1 MTTSPSFSELRKRIN
16 QAMLADRFRLRRSLD
31 SVSRAASSKKPY
43 DRSLKKLEEQLDR
56 SCARRQ
62 KRLDSVPKI
71 TLNLDLPIAARV
83 DEITQTIRDNQVV
96 IVCGET
102 GSGKSTQL
110 PMICLAAGRGVSG
123 VIGHTQPRRIAAR
136 SVAARV
142 AQEMKSQLGGHVG
155 FKIRFTDNTKPE
167 SYIKLM
173 TDGILLAESQNDRF
187 FEQYDTI
194 IIDEAHERSLNIDF
208 LLGRLKQVLPK
219 RRDLR
224 IIITSATIDAA
235 RFAEHFGTANKPAPV
250 INVEGRT
257 FPVEVRYRPLVDDEA
272 EAKTGDGNS
281 AQQKNKRRDEPDVQ
295 RAILDA
301 VDELGKIDRGDI
313 LIFMPTE
320 RDIHETAKSL
330 RGRLVADQQRGLKT
344 EILPLYARLSTNDQN
359 RIFNPGSN
367 RRIVIATNV
376 AESSLTVPG
385 IRYVI
390 DTGTARIS
398 RYSSRSR
405 MQRLPIEP
413 ISRASADQR
422 AGRCGRVA
430 PGVCVRLYSEADFK
444 QREQFTAPEIQ
455 RTNLASVILQ
465 TTALRLGKLEEF
477 PFLEPPRSGT
487 ITDGYRMLFEL
498 GALDA
503 KNQLTESGKKLSRLP
518 VDPRVGRIVLAGD
531 TEDCLNEI
539 LIIAAAL
546 EMQDPRERPID
557 QQQAADEKH
566 AQFTDE
572 RSDFLSYLKLW
583 DFYHQIRGSLT
594 RSKLRK
600 ACQQNFLSY
609 NRMREWVD
617 IHHQLRELAEES
629 DLKPKKR
636 RLPNKPTIDT
646 QPQQKQRNEPHNA
659 GEHARAQKTERLN
672 QTKELFDPIHRALLT
687 GFLGNVA
694 LLTDKFEYSASFGQ
708 KVSVWPGSGLFKAK
722 PKWIVAGELVET
734 TKRYVRTV
742 AGIKPE
748 WLEQIGGH
756 LIKRTYS
763 DPEWDPKAGSA
774 MAFEKVTL
782 FGLPVIPR
790 RQVRFSRINAPRSRE
805 MLIQHGLVEGDIE
818 IDLEFFRNNQRLLE
832 ELDGLQTRT
841 RRYDLIA
848 DDEVRY
854 EFYDQRIPHDVAD
867 AHQLRSWLKK
877 AQRKNRQLL
886 YMQKETV
893 RRDGTE
899 DVTGQEFPNS
909 VQVEQLHLPLE
920 YNLEPGSP
928 EDGVTISVPQ
938 EALNQLNQN
947 RVGWLVPG
955 LVEEKVV
962 ALIKSLPKSL
972 RRQYV
977 PAAETAADVFKQLT
991 FGQHDFED
999 QVARLLAKIGQQPV
1013 ARSDFQL
1020 DRLPNHLRM
1029 NVRVVD
1035 ATGDTLAE
1043 GRDISQLRKDLGAV
1057 ASQTFAKI
1065 DDKAWSKSGLTQWS
1079 FGNLPAQVQLD
1090 RNGLRLTGYPSLVD
1104 NGTDVSMK
1112 LSDMATK
1119 AAIET
1124 RGGIRRLAALSLR
1137 KFVKSQ
1143 VDNLPQMNNWSMNA
1157 AAMGGGSVFRA
1168 NLSDLIV
1175 DRAFFPEKGPYPRT
1189 EADFNAQRKR
1199 ARGLIPLA
1207 MQDVIAVIGP
1217 IMQSYSDARKAIS
1230 KANSSLWKY
1239 AVDDVKQQCKQL
1251 TTPGYLTD
1259 VQWGWLRQFP
1269 RYLQAMVSRLRKL
1282 AKNGVPRDRA
1292 SFGEITELLQ
1302 KYESRRQEHA
1312 HRELFDPN
1320 LLYYK
1325 WMIEEYRVSLFAQE
1339 LGTAIAVS
1347 SVRLEKQWEKVIE

>member
-1 MTTSPSFSELRKRIN
+1 MTSSVSFSEIRQRIS
-16 QAMLADRFRLRRSLD
+16 QAMQADRFRLRRSLD
-31 SVSRAASSKKPY
+31 AVSRAASSKKPF
-43 DRSLKKLEEQLDR
+43 DRSLKELEEQLER
-56 SCARRQ
+56 SCSRRQ
-62 KRLDSVPKI
+62 QRLECVPTV
-71 TLNLDLPIAARV
+71 TLNEDLPIANHS
-83 DEITQTIRDNQVV
+83 DEITQAIRDHQVI

-110 PMICLAAGRGVSG
+110 PMMCLTAGRGVSG

-142 AQEMKSQLGGHVG
+142 AQEMKSQVGAHVG
-155 FKIRFTDNTKPE
+155 FKIRFTDATKPE
-167 SYIKLM
+167 TYIKIM
-173 TDGILLAESQNDRF
+173 TDGILLAESQHDRF
-187 FEQYDTI
+187 FDQYDTI

-219 RRDLR
+219 REDLR
-224 IIITSATIDAA
+224 LIITSATIDAA
-235 RFAEHFGTANKPAPV
+235 RFAEHFGTTGKPALV

-257 FPVEVRYRPLVDDEA
+257 FPVEIRYRPLVDDES
-272 EAKTGDGNS
+272 ETKNTS
-281 AQQKNKRRDEPDVQ
+281 PSVKQKRQDEPDVQ

-301 VDELGKIDRGDI
+301 VEELSQIDQGDI
-313 LIFMPTE
+313 LVFMPTE
-320 RDIHETAKSL
+320 RDIHETSKSL
-330 RGRLVADQQRGLKT
+330 RGRLVAEQQRGLKT
-344 EILPLYARLSTNDQN
+344 DILPLYARLSTNDQN
-359 RIFNPGSN
+359 RIFSSAPH

-413 ISRASADQR
+413 VSKASADQR

-430 PGVCVRLYSEADFK
+430 PGVCIRLYSEADFK

-465 TTALRLGKLEEF
+465 TTALRLGRLEDF
-477 PFLEPPRSGT
+477 PFLEPPRTGT
-487 ITDGYRMLFEL
+487 VADGYRTLFEL

-503 KNQLTESGKKLSRLP
+503 KNQLTEIGKKLSRLP

-531 TEDCLNEI
+531 DEDCLNEI

-566 AQFTDE
+566 AQFAHE

-583 DFYHQIRGSLT
+583 DFYHLIRSNLT

-629 DLKPKKR
+629 GLKPKR
-636 RLPNKPTIDT
+636 RKITVNDKGSDNKPK
-646 QPQQKQRNEPHNA
+646 QKQRQEPHQS
-659 GEHARAQKTERLN
+659 E
-672 QTKELFDPIHRALLT
+672 FDPIHRALLT

-694 LLTDKFEYSASFGQ
+694 LLTDKFEYSASGGQ
-708 KVSVWPGSGLFKAK
+708 KVSIWPGSGLFKSK

-748 WLEQIGGH
+748 WLEKIGAH
-756 LIKRTYS
+756 LIKRTHS
-763 DPEWDPKAGSA
+763 DPEWDAKAGSA
-774 MAFEKVTL
+774 MAFEKVSL

-790 RQVRFSRINAPRSRE
+790 RQVRYSRINPQRSRE

-818 IDLEFFRNNQRLLE
+818 IDLAFFQHNQRLLE

-841 RRYDLIA
+841 RRYDLVA

-867 AHQLRSWLKK
+867 AHQLRGWLKK
-877 AQRKNRQLL
+877 AERKNRQLL
-886 YMQKETV
+886 HMQKETV

-899 DVTGQEFPNS
+899 EVTGREFPDS
-909 VQVEQLHLPLE
+909 VQVEQMNLPLE

-947 RVGWLVPG
+947 RLGWLVPG

-962 ALIKSLPKSL
+962 ALIKSLPKSI

-1013 ARSDFQL
+1013 DRSDFQL

-1029 NVRVVD
+1029 NVRVID

-1043 GRDISQLRKDLGAV
+1043 GRDVAQLRKDLGAV

-1065 DDKAWSKSGLTQWS
+1065 DDKNWTRDGLTEWN

-1090 RNGLRLTGYPSLVD
+1090 RNGLHLTGYPSLVD
-1104 NGTDVSMK
+1104 NGNDVSMK
-1112 LSDMATK
+1112 LSDMAAK

-1124 RGGIRRLAALSLR
+1124 RAGIRRLAAISLR

-1143 VDNLPQMNNWSMNA
+1143 IDNLPQMNNWSMNA
-1157 AAMGGGSVFRA
+1157 AAMGGGSFFRA

-1189 EADFNAQRKR
+1189 EADYQSQLKR
-1199 ARGLIPLA
+1199 ARGLITLA
-1207 MQDVIAVIGP
+1207 IQDVIAVVGP
-1217 IMQSYSDARKAIS
+1217 IMKSYTEARKAI
-1230 KANSSLWKY
+1230 AQASSPLWKY
-1239 AVDDVKQQCKQL
+1239 AVDDVKKQSQLL
-1251 TTPGYLTD
+1251 TAPGYLTS

-1269 RYLQAMVSRLRKL
+1269 RYFQAMVSRLRKL

-1292 SFGEITELLQ
+1292 SHEEIASYIARFQER
-1302 KYESRRQEHA
+1302 SDEHA
-1312 HRELFDPN
+1312 LRELVDPN
-1320 LLYYK
+1320 LLYYR

-1339 LGTAIAVS
+1339 LGTAIPVS
-1347 SVRLEKQWEKVIE
+1347 SVRLEKRWDKVAE

>member
-1 MTTSPSFSELRKRIN
+1 MTTNAALSELRKRIG
-16 QAMLADRFRLRRSLD
+16 QAMLGDQFRLRRSLN
-31 SVSRAASSKKPY
+31 SLSRAASAKKSF
-43 DRSLKKLEEQLDR
+43 DKGLKKLEEQLATSVDR
-56 SCARRQ
+56 RT
-62 KRLDSVPKI
+62 KRLTQLPKVS
-71 TLNLDLPIAARV
+71 LNEDLPIAARV
-83 DEITQTIRDNQVV
+83 DEITAAIREHQVI

-110 PMICLAAGRGVSG
+110 PMMCLSAGRGVG
-123 VIGHTQPRRIAAR
+123 GTIGHTQPRRIAAR

-142 AQEMKSQLGGHVG
+142 AEELKTHVGGHVG
-155 FKIRFTDNTKPE
+155 FKIRFNDTTKPE
-167 SYIKLM
+167 TYIKLM
-173 TDGILLAESQNDRF
+173 TDGILLAESQTDQF
-187 FEQYDTI
+187 FNQYDTI

-208 LLGRLKQVLPK
+208 LMGRLKQILPK
-219 RRDLR
+219 RKELR
-224 IIITSATIDAA
+224 LIITSATIDAA
-235 RFAEHFGTANKPAPV
+235 RFAAFFGTAEKLAPV

-257 FPVEVRYRPLVDDEA
+257 FPVEMRYRPLVDDEDA
-272 EAKTGDGNS
+272 NQDNS
-281 AQQKNKRRDEPDVQ
+281 TNGPGGAANKPKRRSEPDVQ

-301 VDELGKIDRGDI
+301 VDELSAIDQGDI

-330 RGRLVADQQRGLKT
+330 RGRLVGEQKRGRKT
-344 EILPLYARLSTNDQN
+344 EVLPLYARLSNNDQN
-359 RIFNPGSN
+359 RIFNPGN
-367 RRIVIATNV
+367 DRRIVIATNV

-390 DTGTARIS
+390 DSGTARIS

-430 PGVCVRLYSEADFK
+430 PGVCIRLYSEADFK

-465 TTALRLGKLEEF
+465 TTALRLGRLEDF
-477 PFLEPPRSGT
+477 PFLEPPRTGT
-487 ITDGYRMLFEL
+487 IVDGYRMLFEL
-498 GALDA
+498 GALDE
-503 KNQLTESGKKLSRLP
+503 KNQLTEIGKKLSRLP
-518 VDPRVGRIVLAGD
+518 VDPRVGRIVVAGD
-531 TEDCLNEI
+531 DEDCLNEI

-566 AQFTDE
+566 AQFSDE
-572 RSDFLSYLKLW
+572 RSDFLSFLKLW
-583 DFYHQIRGSLT
+583 DFYGQIRSNLSRG
-594 RSKLRK
+594 KLRK

-617 IHHQLRELAEES
+617 IHHQLRELAEETG
-629 DLKPKKR
+629 LKPKKR
-636 RLPNKPTIDT
+636 KLQFGTDGAVAKPAAVDAADEPRHR
-646 QPQQKQRNEPHNA
+646 QRPKHKQTPHQE
-659 GEHARAQKTERLN
+659 G
-672 QTKELFDPIHRALLT
+672 FDPIHRALLA

-694 LLTDKFEYSASFGQ
+694 LLADKFEYTASGGQ

-722 PKWIVAGELVET
+722 PKWIVAGELIET

-742 AGIKPE
+742 ASIKPD
-748 WLEQIGGH
+748 WLEEVGGH

-763 DPEWDPKAGSA
+763 DPEWDSKAGSA

-790 RQVRFSRINAPRSRE
+790 RQVRYSRINAQRSRE
-805 MLIQHGLVEGDIE
+805 MLIQHGLVEGEIE
-818 IDLEFFRNNQRLLE
+818 IDLAFFFHNQKLLE

-848 DDEVRY
+848 DDEIRY
-854 EFYDQRIPHDVAD
+854 EFYDQRIPQDVAD

-877 AQRKNRQLL
+877 AERTDRFILH
-886 YMQKETV
+886 MESETV

-899 DVTGQEFPNS
+899 EVTGQEFPVS
-909 VQVEQLHLPLE
+909 LQVEQMKLPLE

-938 EALNQLNQN
+938 EALNQLNQH
-947 RVGWLVPG
+947 RLGWLVPG
-955 LVEEKVV
+955 LVEDKVV

-977 PAAETAADVFKQLT
+977 PAAETATEVIEQLT

-999 QVARLLAKIGQQPV
+999 QVARILAKIGQQAV
-1013 ARSDFQL
+1013 DRSDFQL

-1035 ATGDTLAE
+1035 ESGNTMAS
-1043 GRDISQLRKDLGAV
+1043 GRDVAQLRKDLGAV

-1065 DDKAWSKSGLTQWS
+1065 DDSVWKRDGLNDWS
-1079 FGNLPAQVQLD
+1079 FGELPAHVKLN
-1090 RNGLRLTGYPSLVD
+1090 RNGIQLTGYPSLID
-1104 NGTDVSMK
+1104 NGDDVSMR
-1112 LSDMATK
+1112 LGDMAAK

-1124 RGGIRRLAALSLR
+1124 RAGIRRLAAIALR
-1137 KFVKSQ
+1137 RFVKSQ
-1143 VDNLPQMNNWSMNA
+1143 VDNLPQMNQWSMHA
-1157 AAMGGGSVFRA
+1157 AAMGGGSLFRA
-1168 NLSDLIV
+1168 NLSDLVV
-1175 DRAFFPEKGPYPRT
+1175 DRSFFPEKGPYPRT
-1189 EADFNAQRKR
+1189 AAAYQSQLKR

-1207 MQDVIAVIGP
+1207 IQDVIAVMGP
-1217 IMQSYSDARKAIS
+1217 VMQGYADARKAINQT
-1230 KANSSLWKY
+1230 NSPMWKY
-1239 AVDDVKQQCKQL
+1239 AVDDAKQQMKFLSAPGFL
-1251 TTPGYLTD
+1251 TS

-1269 RYLQAMVSRLRKL
+1269 RYFQAIANRLRKL
-1282 AKNGVPRDRA
+1282 AKSGVTRDQTA
-1292 SFGEITELLQ
+1292 LEEIATCLARYQ
-1302 KYESRRQEHA
+1302 QRHDEHA
-1312 HRELFDPN
+1312 HRELVDPN
-1320 LLYYK
+1320 LQYYR

-1339 LGTAIAVS
+1339 LGTAVPVS
-1347 SVRLEKQWEKVIE
+1347 SVRLEKQWGKVQD